1 MSSIC
6 IVGAGATGLLLLL
19 LLHESGFDMSKVTIV
34 DPYFD
39 GGDLAR
45 KWTAIVSNTPW
56 SKSVNALKVACPSIS
71 IPTREGPDTTT
82 PLIEIAHLLRQLS
95 STALKNTRQVQG
107 NVVSCNYDSTTRM
120 WTTTAETGGAQLL
133 SIQTS
138 KLILAQGGEPKKMNL
153 PIPAIPL
160 EIALDVD
167 RLKHYVKKSENILVF
182 GTMHSGTLVIQN
194 GVSLG
199 ANVTAYYN
207 TEQPFYWARDGVYDG
222 IKADAAE
229 IADKIVAGVTPV
241 TLVSTKDTAQVIRT
255 SHGAQWVVF
264 AMGFQSRNINIV
276 VDGKSCS
283 HTEYDGQ
290 TGRFVNAPAAWG
302 FGIAYPNRAPDG
314 VHWDVSVA
322 SFLEHMKHQLPNILE

>member
-19 LLHESGFDMSKVTIV
+19 LLQESGYDMSKITII

-45 KWTAIVSNTPW
+45 KWTAVISNTPW

-71 IPTREGPDTTT
+71 IPTREGPDATT
-82 PLIEIAHLLRQLS
+82 PLIEIAHLLRDLS

-120 WTTTAETGGAQLL
+120 WTTTGETGGAQLL

-138 KLILAQGGEPKKMNL
+138 KLILAQGGKPKKMNL

-207 TEQPFYWARDGVYDG
+207 TEQPFYWARDGSYDG

-255 SHGAQWVVF
+255 SHGAQWAVF
-264 AMGFQSRNINIV
+264 AMGFQSRPINII
-276 VDGKSCS
+276 VDGKPCS
-283 HTEYDGQ
+283 HTEYDGN
-290 TGRFVNAPAAWG
+290 TGRFVHAPAAWG

-314 VHWDVSVA
+314 IHWDVSVA

>member
-45 KWTAIVSNTPW
+45 KWTAVISNTPW
-56 SKSVNALKVACPSIS
+56 SKSVNSLKQACPSIS

-82 PLIEIAHLLRQLS
+82 PLVEIAHLLRELS
-95 STALKNTRQVQG
+95 STAVKNTQHVQG
-107 NVVSCNYDSTTRM
+107 NVVSCKYDSTMRT
-120 WTTTAETGGAQLL
+120 WTTTVETGGAQQH

-138 KLILAQGGEPKKMNL
+138 KLILTQGSEPKKMNL

-160 EIALDVD
+160 EIALDID
-167 RLKHYVKKSENILVF
+167 RIKHYIRKGDKVLVF

-194 GVSLG
+194 GASLG

-207 TEQPFYWARDGVYDG
+207 TEKPFYWARDGIYDG

-229 IADKIVAGVTPV
+229 IADKIVAGITPV
-241 TLVSTKDTAQVIRT
+241 TLVSTRDTAQVIRT
-255 SHGAQWVVF
+255 SHGAQWAVF
-264 AMGFQSRNINIV
+264 AMGFQPRPINIT
-276 VDGKSCS
+276 VDSESSS

-290 TGRFVNAPAAWG
+290 TGRLGVPAAWG
-302 FGIAYPNRAPDG
+302 FGVAYPNRAPDG

-322 SFLEHMKHQLPNILE
+322 SFLEHMKLQIPNILE

>member
-19 LLHESGFDMSKVTIV
+19 LLQESGYDMSKITII

-45 KWTAIVSNTPW
+45 KWTAVISNTPW
-56 SKSVNALKVACPSIS
+56 SKSVNALKEVCPSIS
-71 IPTREGPDTTT
+71 IPTREGPDATT
-82 PLIEIAHLLRQLS
+82 PLIEIAHLLRELS
-95 STALKNTRQVQG
+95 STALKNTQQVQG
-107 NVVSCNYDSTTRM
+107 NVVSCSYDSTTRM

-153 PIPAIPL
+153 PIPTIPL
-160 EIALDVD
+160 QIALDVD

-222 IKADAAE
+222 IKAEAAE

-255 SHGAQWVVF
+255 SHGAQWAVF
-264 AMGFQSRNINIV
+264 AMGFQSRHINII
-276 VDGKSCS
+276 VDGKPCS
-283 HTEYDGQ
+283 YTEYDGQ
-290 TGRFVNAPAAWG
+290 TGHLVNAPAAWG